1 MNNRQFETILSI
13 NKTKGKRGWAH
24 CVHFV
29 IMRNKTR
36 NLVYGAMIG
45 ALYAA
50 LCFLQNALIPN
61 SASFVIQFRA
71 AEALSILALFTP
83 AAIPGLT
90 IGCILFNLS
99 VVGALPW
106 DVPLGGL
113 ATFLAAW
120 GSWITRK
127 WTIKGYPIIAI
138 LLPAVTNAVLIGW
151 ELAVFIGGGFWINAM
166 YVAVGELAVML
177 TLGSVLY
184 YTIKRY
190 PVLVKR

>member
-1 MNNRQFETILSI
+1 MIAAIYATI
-13 NKTKGKRGWAH
+13 
-24 CVHFV
+24 C
-29 IMRNKTR
+29 
-36 NLVYGAMIG
+36 Y
-45 ALYAA
+45 
-50 LCFLQNALIPN
+50 LQNILIPN
-61 SASFVIQFRA
+61 SQNFIIQFRA

-106 DVPLGGL
+106 DAPLGGL

-127 WTIKGYPIIAI
+127 WAIKGYPIIAI

-151 ELAVFIGGGFWINAM
+151 ELAVFIDGGFWINAM

>member
-1 MNNRQFETILSI
+1 M
-13 NKTKGKRGWAH
+13 
-24 CVHFV
+24 
-29 IMRNKTR
+29 
-36 NLVYGAMIG
+36 
-45 ALYAA
+45 
-50 LCFLQNALIPN
+50 
-61 SASFVIQFRA
+61 
-71 AEALSILALFTP
+71 ALFTP

-113 ATFLAAW
+113 ATLLAAW

-138 LLPAVTNAVLIGW
+138 LLPAVTNALLIGW

-166 YVAVGELAVML
+166 YVAIGELAVML

-190 PVLVKR
+190 PMLVKR

>member
-1 MNNRQFETILSI
+1 MK
-13 NKTKGKRGWAH
+13 NKHVRYITQAG
-24 CVHFV
+24 V
-29 IMRNKTR
+29 I
-36 NLVYGAMIG
+36 A
-45 ALYAA
+45 ALYAV
-50 LCFLQNALIPN
+50 LTIGQNLLLPGT
-61 SASFVIQFRA
+61 ASMAVQFRV
-71 AEALSILALFTP
+71 AEVLCVLAVYTP

-113 ATFLAAW
+113 ATLLAAW
-120 GSWITRK
+120 GSWATRK